1 LPGALLDVAANEPS
15 DDLGGGGVL
24 LGAQPLEECLF
35 SGINQ
40 DRESGSAVF
49 EAQEGSRGV
58 CRWVASYYNPTRI
71 QVAPSVMPDF
81 QSSLSVCLALIAL
94 WGLIGLAGLLRPA
107 SLRFAGRTLF
117 PLGALCGVA
126 LAAVAA
132 VSLALPPE
140 ESVLPVGLPELP
152 MHLRRDALTSLFL
165 FLLGVASAGISVFAA
180 GYFRRGRGTSAGL
193 MCLQYHLFLA
203 SMGLVLLANDAYT
216 FMVAW
221 ETMALS
227 SYFLVTTEHGIAEIR
242 RAGFL
247 YLLIAH
253 VGAIG
258 ILLSF
263 GVMQGGSWQFTFEA
277 MRHAHLAPHWAAAA
291 FLLALFGFGAKAGLV
306 PLHVWLPEAHPA
318 APSPVS
324 ALMSG
329 VMLKTAIYGVLRVSF
344 DLLGQPQWWWG
355 LVALAAGLFSALY
368 GVVFAAVQTDM
379 KRLLA
384 WSSIENI
391 GIIFTGIGLAMVFN
405 GVGMHS
411 LAALAL
417 IAALYHSL
425 NHALM
430 KSLLFLGTGAVLHST
445 GERNL
450 GRLGGLIHR
459 MPWVAWLT
467 LVGALAMSGLPPL
480 NGFVSEWLLLQSF
493 LFAQEVPRSF
503 VSMLLPLG
511 AALVALAAAL
521 AAYVMVKFFGVI
533 FLGQPREPGLARAH
547 DAGMLERLGL
557 AWLAGG
563 CLVLGLL
570 PTQVIGSLRI
580 VVQQLSGATLPNVA
594 APWWL
599 LVPLPGGRAS
609 YSAPVFLIALAGVV
623 VLTVFVVHRLY
634 HRRVRRAA
642 PWDCGFGGLNARMQ
656 DTAEGFGQP
665 IRHIFGALM
674 AVKRELPSPFDPQPR
689 YRVTV
694 GDRLWQSLYVPLG
707 GLVQRVADAFAWLQ
721 QGRIATYLL
730 YSFVTLIVLL
740 ALML

>member
-1 LPGALLDVAANEPS
+1 
-15 DDLGGGGVL
+15 
-24 LGAQPLEECLF
+24 
-35 SGINQ
+35 
-40 DRESGSAVF
+40 
-49 EAQEGSRGV
+49 
-58 CRWVASYYNPTRI
+58 
-71 QVAPSVMPDF
+71 MPFID
-81 QSSLSVCLALIAL
+81 SSLRACLALIAL
-94 WGLIGLAGLLRPA
+94 WGLIGLAGLLRPT
-107 SLRFAGRTLF
+107 SLRFVGRTLF
-117 PLGALCGVA
+117 PIGALCGVA
-126 LAAVAA
+126 LAVVAA
-132 VSLALPPE
+132 MSLTAPAE
-140 ESVLPVGLPELP
+140 QAVLPIGLPDLP
-152 MHLRRDALTSLFL
+152 FHLRRDALTSLFL
-165 FLLGVASAGISVFAA
+165 FLLGIASAGISIFAA
-180 GYFRRGRGTSAGL
+180 GYFRRGHGTSAGL
-193 MCLQYHLFLA
+193 LCLQYHLFLA
-203 SMGLVLLANDAYT
+203 SMGFVLLADDAYA

-227 SYFLVTTEHGIAEIR
+227 SYFLVTTQHGIAEIR

-253 VGAIG
+253 LGAIA

-263 GVMQGGSWQFTFEA
+263 GVLQGGSWQFTFDA
-277 MRHAHLAPHWAAAA
+277 MRHAHLAPPWAAAA

-344 DLLGQPQWWWG
+344 DLLGKPQWWWG
-355 LVALAAGLFSALY
+355 LVPLAFGLLSALY
-368 GVVFAAVQTDM
+368 GVMFAAVQTDM

-391 GIIFTGIGLAMVFN
+391 GIIFTGIGLAIVFQ
-405 GVGMHS
+405 GVGMQA
-411 LAALAL
+411 LGALAL
-417 IAALYHSL
+417 IAALYHCL
-425 NHALM
+425 NHACM

-467 LVGALAMSGLPPL
+467 LIGALAMSGLPPL

-493 LFAQEVPRSF
+493 LFAQDVPRSF
-503 VSMLLPLG
+503 INMMLPLG
-511 AALVALAAAL
+511 AALVALSAAL

-533 FLGQPREPGLARAH
+533 FLGQPREPTLARAH
-547 DAGMLERLGL
+547 DAGILERIGL
-557 AWLAGG
+557 VWLAAG
-563 CLVLGLL
+563 CFALGLL
-570 PTQVIGSLRI
+570 PTQVIGALR
-580 VVQQLSGATLPNVA
+580 VVVHQLSGASLPSVA

-599 LVPLPGGRAS
+599 LVPVPGRGAS
-609 YSAPVFLIALAGVV
+609 YSAPVFFVALTAVV
-623 VLTVFVVHRLY
+623 VLTVFAVRVFY
-634 HRRVRRAA
+634 HRRARRAP
-642 PWDCGFGGLNARMQ
+642 PWDCGFGRMNARMQ

-665 IRHIFGALM
+665 IRHIFGAFI
-674 AVKRELPSPFDPQPR
+674 AIRRELPSPFDAAPR
-689 YRVTV
+689 YRVIV
-694 GDRLWQSLYVPLG
+694 GDRIWQGLYLPLG
-707 GLVQRVADAFAWLQ
+707 ALVQRVADAFAWLQ